1 MAISKREHQELR
13 KILLRDGT
21 VRPSGLAGER
31 KAHSKEQSKQNAIEA
46 RRRDLQLAR
55 NASSQ
60 SS

>member
-13 KILLRDGT
+13 NIILRDGT
-21 VRPSGLAGER
+21 VRQSGLAGER